1 MRNSATVIRRGAEL
15 PPDLAAALDGSEAG
29 AIYAVKVR
37 KLSPEDAA
45 IFLQARAEVQAGLAD
60 LAAGRVYSEEEADR
74 ILDGDD
80 DF

>member
-1 MRNSATVIRRGAEL
+1 MQHDQLL

-29 AIYAVKVR
+29 AVYAVEVH

-45 IFLQARAEVQAGLAD
+45 VFLQARAEVQAGLAD
-60 LAAGRVYSEEEADR
+60 IHAGRVYSEEEADR
-74 ILDGDD
+74 IIDSDE

>member
-15 PPDLAAALDGSEAG
+15 PPDLAAALDGGEAG
-29 AIYAVKVR
+29 AVYAVEVH

-45 IFLQARAEVQAGLAD
+45 LFLQARAEVQAGLAD
-60 LAAGRVYSEEEADR
+60 MRAGRVYGEEEADR
-74 ILDGDD
+74 IIDGDD